1 MRLWLGLRVTGL
13 EHVPAT
19 GPALLVSNHQ
29 SILDPPLIGGA
40 TPRQIFFLAKAE
52 LFQIPLFGR
61 LIRALHAR
69 PVRREGSDPSALK
82 TAARLLEEGKALLV
96 FPEGTRSIDGRLGEA
111 KPGIGMLAVVSGAP
125 VIPAYISG
133 TLESLPKGAIRPR
146 RSQVSVRFGP
156 ALHFKALTGERRKER
171 YRDAANEMM
180 RAITQLKEQ
189 NDRQHREERRGAVA
203 SANLSRR
210 KHPLMESDNRKA
222 RSLAG
227 AQREVTDA
235 PEESMED
242 WFNRGVGD
250 IEEGEVVRGTV
261 VEVRDSEVLVDI
273 GYKSEGTIAIEEF
286 RHAGSL
292 PKVGEEIEVYLE
304 SKEDSEGL
312 IVLSKDKADK
322 IKVWDAISK
331 SHDSGTP
338 VEGKVVE
345 VVKGGLSVDV
355 GVRAFLPGSQVDLR
369 PVKNLASMLGQ
380 VIRAKVIKLNRRRG
394 NVVLSRRA
402 VLEEEREEKR
412 KHTLSVL
419 SEGMVLTGAV
429 KNITDYGAFIDL
441 GGIDGLLHVTDM
453 SWGRVGHPS
462 EIFQIGDQ
470 VEVVVLHFDR
480 ETGRVSLG
488 YKQKSS
494 DPWAVVDDRYPVGAK
509 VQGRVVSLTNY
520 GAFVELEPGVEGL
533 VHVSEMSWTRR
544 VRHPSKLVNVGDTVD
559 VMVLDVN
566 KATKRI
572 SLGMKQ
578 VEADPWATI
587 DERYKPGERIEGKV
601 RNLTDFGAFVEL
613 EPGVDGL
620 LHISDMSW
628 TRNIGHPSEIL
639 KKGQSVE
646 TQILNVDREN
656 KRISLGLKQI
666 QPDPWE
672 TVSQRYPMGS
682 RVTGKVVRLTDFGAF
697 VELEAGVDGLLHVS
711 QMSNRPI
718 ASPADLVNVGD
729 ELTLMVIRVD
739 PHERRIGLSL
749 KDLAATIVEEPQH
762 EGRGRGKG
770 GRKRRGGEDYED
782 DEE

>member
-1 MRLWLGLRVTGL
+1 
-13 EHVPAT
+13 
-19 GPALLVSNHQ
+19 
-29 SILDPPLIGGA
+29 
-40 TPRQIFFLAKAE
+40 
-52 LFQIPLFGR
+52 
-61 LIRALHAR
+61 
-69 PVRREGSDPSALK
+69 
-82 TAARLLEEGKALLV
+82 
-96 FPEGTRSIDGRLGEA
+96 
-111 KPGIGMLAVVSGAP
+111 
-125 VIPAYISG
+125 
-133 TLESLPKGAIRPR
+133 
-146 RSQVSVRFGP
+146 
-156 ALHFKALTGERRKER
+156 
-171 YRDAANEMM
+171 
-180 RAITQLKEQ
+180 
-189 NDRQHREERRGAVA
+189 
-203 SANLSRR
+203 
-210 KHPLMESDNRKA
+210 
-222 RSLAG
+222 
-227 AQREVTDA
+227 
-235 PEESMED
+235 
-242 WFNRGVGD
+242 
-250 IEEGEVVRGTV
+250 
-261 VEVRDSEVLVDI
+261 
-273 GYKSEGTIAIEEF
+273 
-286 RHAGSL
+286 
-292 PKVGEEIEVYLE
+292 
-304 SKEDSEGL
+304 
-312 IVLSKDKADK
+312 
-322 IKVWDAISK
+322 
-331 SHDSGTP
+331 
-338 VEGKVVE
+338 
-345 VVKGGLSVDV
+345 V

-380 VIRAKVIKLNRRRG
+380 IIRAKVIKLNRRRG

-544 VRHPSKLVNVGDTVD
+544 VRHPSKLVNVGDMVD

-646 TQILNVDREN
+646 TQVLNVDRDN

-672 TVSQRYPMGS
+672 SVSQRYPMGS

-711 QMSNRPI
+711 QMSTRPI
-718 ASPADLVNVGD
+718 ASPSDLVNVGD

-739 PHERRIGLSL
+739 PNERRIGLSL
-749 KDLAATIVEEPQH
+749 KDLAAAILEEPQA
-762 EGRGRGKG
+762 EARGRGK
-770 GRKRRGGEDYED
+770 GRKRRGGDDFED

>member
-1 MRLWLGLRVTGL
+1 MET
-13 EHVPAT
+13 E
-19 GPALLVSNHQ
+19 N
-29 SILDPPLIGGA
+29 
-40 TPRQIFFLAKAE
+40 
-52 LFQIPLFGR
+52 
-61 LIRALHAR
+61 
-69 PVRREGSDPSALK
+69 RES
-82 TAARLLEEGKALLV
+82 
-96 FPEGTRSIDGRLGEA
+96 
-111 KPGIGMLAVVSGAP
+111 
-125 VIPAYISG
+125 
-133 TLESLPKGAIRPR
+133 
-146 RSQVSVRFGP
+146 
-156 ALHFKALTGERRKER
+156 
-171 YRDAANEMM
+171 
-180 RAITQLKEQ
+180 
-189 NDRQHREERRGAVA
+189 RG
-203 SANLSRR
+203 
-210 KHPLMESDNRKA
+210 
-222 RSLAG
+222 LAG
-227 AQREVTDA
+227 GQREVDNG

-242 WFNRGVGD
+242 WFKRGVGD
-250 IEEGEVVRGTV
+250 IEEGEVVRGRV

-286 RHAGSL
+286 RHAGTL

-380 VIRAKVIKLNRRRG
+380 IIRAKVIKLNRRRG

-494 DPWAVVDDRYPVGAK
+494 DPWAIVDARFPVGAK

-520 GAFVELEPGVEGL
+520 GAFIELEPGVEGL

-544 VRHPSKLVNVGDTVD
+544 VRHPSKIVNVGDMVD
-559 VMVLDVN
+559 VLVLDVN

-587 DERYKPGERIEGKV
+587 DERYKPGERVQGKV

-628 TRNIGHPSEIL
+628 TRNIGHPSELL
-639 KKGQSVE
+639 KKGQPIE
-646 TQILNVDREN
+646 TQILNVDKDN
-656 KRISLGLKQI
+656 KRISLGIKQI

-672 TVSQRYPMGS
+672 SVTQRYPMGS
-682 RVTGKVVRLTDFGAF
+682 RVTGKIVRLTDFGAF
-697 VELEAGVDGLLHVS
+697 VELEPGVDGLLHVS
-711 QMSNRPI
+711 QMSHRPI
-718 ASPADLVNVGD
+718 AAPSDLVNVGD
-729 ELTLMVIRVD
+729 ELTLLVIRVD
-739 PHERRIGLSL
+739 PNERRIGLSL
-749 KDLAATIVEEPQH
+749 KDVAATITEEPSQA

-770 GRKRRGGEDYED
+770 RKRRAGD
-782 DEE
+782 DFEEEEE